1 MKQTKTNHIAVA
13 YGEDKK
19 CVMVCVCKMAD
30 DMEVAK
36 LMNEVSAH
44 KEAEAQEKQALKD
57 EIESCKEEIKKL
69 TDEVKHLKGE
79 D

>member
-1 MKQTKTNHIAVA
+1 MKNIKTNHIAVA
-13 YGEDKK
+13 YEQGK

-30 DMEVAK
+30 D
-36 LMNEVSAH
+36 NEVNKLINEMNAH

-57 EIESCKEEIKKL
+57 EIEKCKDEIAKL
-69 TDEVKHLKGE
+69 EKDVKLLKGE